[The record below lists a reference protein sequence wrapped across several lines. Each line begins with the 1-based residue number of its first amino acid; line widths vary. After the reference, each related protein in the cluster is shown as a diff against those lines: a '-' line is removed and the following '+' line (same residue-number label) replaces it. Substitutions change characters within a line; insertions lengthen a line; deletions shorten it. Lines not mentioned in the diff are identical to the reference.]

1 MLLRAVQPR
10 YMGRGVKSRRG
21 CTTTATTT
29 QVTACLATRQLKLS
43 LSRRNVSPRWTSTS
57 KLGQATILQTQTHTV
72 QKLPQIW
79 RFLYFKGR
87 PSLPAVRST
96 PLVIH
101 LLIQLQIRQ
110 RMTAQ
115 VHRAA
120 VEAATNPSASTI
132 ARTCSASAPPP
143 PQLLSALRLS
153 SCPSSALG
161 RSSSASKED
170 TDLTRAQTLES
181 PLSPRCRATTSSVR
195 LCRTPPGRKQN
206 KCA

>member
-1 MLLRAVQPR
+1 
-10 YMGRGVKSRRG
+10 MGRGVKSRRG
-21 CTTTATTT
+21 CTTTPTTT
-29 QVTACLATRQLKLS
+29 QVTACLATRQLQLS
-43 LSRRNVSPRWTSTS
+43 LSRRNVSPRWTSS

-79 RFLYFKGR
+79 RFLHFKGR

-101 LLIQLQIRQ
+101 LLIQLKIRQQ

-120 VEAATNPSASTI
+120 AEAATNPSASTI
-132 ARTCSASAPPP
+132 ARTCFASAPPP
-143 PQLLSALRLS
+143 PQHLSALRLS
-153 SCPSSALG
+153 SSPSSALG

-170 TDLTRAQTLES
+170 TDLTRDLTLES